1 MFLTESLKYINKS
14 LEKSFKILEIL
25 SKSLFPLKAANISR
39 KAAIS
44 RTTTFRLLS
53 VLTQLGYIHKNNI
66 SNTYIMGHKAFQ
78 FGETSDYLQS
88 ISETSREILEEISSQ
103 TNLIT
108 YLAMLEGSQIVH
120 SDKIS
125 NVNSDP
131 SHRTFRMRLDAHC
144 CALGKVML
152 AYRPENEIAAVYK
165 RYNFYPHTNNT
176 ISNLNDLKKHLTK
189 IRSVGYSLNYGE
201 AFDNT
206 YGIGVA
212 ILDNDKR
219 SFAGI
224 SLSGSKNL
232 MNPKTMPDYVQLLQ
246 KASTRISNLIVD
258 K

>member
-1 MFLTESLKYINKS
+1 MTSDLKYINKS

-25 SKSLFPLKAANISR
+25 SKSLFPQKAATISR
-39 KAAIS
+39 KVSIS

-53 VLTQLGYIHKNNI
+53 VLTQLGYILKD
-66 SNTYIMGHKAFQ
+66 SSLNTYSMGQKAFQ

-88 ISETSREILEEISSQ
+88 ISETSKEILEEVSNK

-125 NVNSDP
+125 NVNNDA

-152 AYRPENEIAAVYK
+152 AYRPENEISSIYK
-165 RYNFYPHTNNT
+165 SYNFYPHTNNT
-176 ISNLNDLKKHLTK
+176 ICNLSDLKKHLSK
-189 IRSVGYSLNYGE
+189 IRSQGYALNHGE
-201 AFDNT
+201 AFENT

-212 ILDNDKR
+212 ILDKEKR

-224 SLSGSKNL
+224 SLSGSRNI
-232 MNPKTMPDYVQLLQ
+232 MNPKNTMDYVRLLQ
-246 KASTRISNLIVD
+246 SASIKISKLIVD
-258 K
+258 N

>member
-1 MFLTESLKYINKS
+1 MTSDLKYINKS

-25 SKSLFPLKAANISR
+25 SKSLFPQKAATISR
-39 KAAIS
+39 KASIS

-53 VLTQLGYIHKNNI
+53 VLTQLGYIHKN
-66 SNTYIMGHKAFQ
+66 SSLNTYTMGHKAFQ

-88 ISETSREILEEISSQ
+88 ISETSKEILEEVSNK

-125 NVNSDP
+125 HVNNDA

-152 AYRPENEIAAVYK
+152 AYRPENEISSIYK
-165 RYNFYPHTNNT
+165 SYNFYPHTNNT
-176 ISNLNDLKKHLTK
+176 ISNLSDLKKHLSK
-189 IRSVGYSLNYGE
+189 IRSQGYALNHGE
-201 AFDNT
+201 AFENT

-212 ILDNDKR
+212 ILDKEKR

-224 SLSGSKNL
+224 SLSGSRNI
-232 MNPKTMPDYVQLLQ
+232 MNPKNTMEYVRLLQ
-246 KASTRISNLIVD
+246 SASIKISKLIVD
-258 K
+258 N

>member
-1 MFLTESLKYINKS
+1 MPDEFKYINKS

-53 VLTQLGYIHKNNI
+53 VLSQLGYIHKNNS

-88 ISETSREILEEISSQ
+88 ISETSKEILEEISSR

-125 NVNSDP
+125 SNNSDA

-152 AYRPENEIAAVYK
+152 AYRPENEIASVYK

-176 ISNLNDLKKHLTK
+176 IGSLNDLKKHLAK
-189 IRSVGYSLNYGE
+189 IRGQGYALNHGE
-201 AFDNT
+201 AFDNV

-212 ILDNDKR
+212 ILDKDKR

-224 SLSGSKNL
+224 SLSGSKNI
-232 MNPKTMPDYVQLLQ
+232 MNPKTMMEFVSMLQ
-246 KASTRISNLIVD
+246 NASIKISKLIVD